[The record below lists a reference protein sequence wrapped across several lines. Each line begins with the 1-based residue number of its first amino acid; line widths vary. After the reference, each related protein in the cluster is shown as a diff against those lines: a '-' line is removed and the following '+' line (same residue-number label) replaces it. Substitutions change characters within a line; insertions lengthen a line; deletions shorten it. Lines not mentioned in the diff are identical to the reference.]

1 MSSVATSP
9 TSSTPRGVSFATQAR
24 STPKDLDRSNRAKA
38 AYVHRPAGAPKKWD
52 RSPAAIRSV
61 TPIGYRP
68 ARNGGKWLGH
78 VKDNASLG
86 RMYRTRYEKTMHLAR
101 VMQDKHQRTTS
112 TLCMSYQRLANLTG
126 YSRDF
131 IKRTIRLFKEE
142 RLIAL
147 VASGRSPHKDSDGNE
162 VDALAPVYAFLTPL
176 PQNTG
181 ESSAVDEIA
190 PPSSFSLSIK
200 SFKRPWK
207 ELTTAERCQRAFANR
222 TKDPKTQWWPKHNP
236 APDAETTD
244 HRELTEVTHRMA
256 LTIQREALELRK
268 MTMKSLAAMLKPYF
282 EAHWT
287 VADVLIALE
296 QRPDGTAWDTNG
308 AGGMRSIRAWIRTR
322 LNPWTSTHG
331 PIEPASTQAQR
342 RWEQQKQQQ
351 QKDAQEA
358 AQRRQRAS
366 ASKDSPARIKAR
378 RMAAILRCGSEQ
390 AARHQH
396 PELFE
401 AAEQAATRPRE
412 RRTNVN

>member
-1 MSSVATSP
+1 MTSIATP
-9 TSSTPRGVSFATQAR
+9 PASSTPHGVSFATR
-24 STPKDLDRSNRAKA
+24 PRRTPKDLARSRRAKA

-61 TPIGYRP
+61 TPTGYRP

-78 VKDNASLG
+78 VKDNARIA
-86 RMYRTRYEKTMHLAR
+86 RMYRTRHEKTMHLAR

-112 TLCMSYQRLANLTG
+112 TLCMSHQRLAILTG

-131 IKRTIRLFKEE
+131 VKRTIRLFKEE

-162 VDALAPVYAFLTPL
+162 VDALAPVYVFLTPL
-176 PQNTG
+176 PRNAG
-181 ESSAVDEIA
+181 ESGTVDEIA
-190 PPSSFSLSIK
+190 PPSSFSLSNT
-200 SFKRPWK
+200 SFKRPWNK
-207 ELTTAERCQRAFANR
+207 LTTAERCQRAFANR

-236 APDAETTD
+236 APDAEAID
-244 HRELTEVTHRMA
+244 QRELTEVTHRMT

-268 MTMKSLAAMLKPYF
+268 MTMKSLASMLKPYF

-287 VADVLIALE
+287 IADVLIALE

-322 LNPWTSTHG
+322 LNPWTSAHG
-331 PIEPASTQAQR
+331 PIEPISAQAQR
-342 RWEQQKQQQ
+342 RWEQEKQQQ
-351 QKDAQEA
+351 QKDAHEA

-366 ASKDSPARIKAR
+366 ASKDSPARLKAR

-401 AAEQAATRPRE
+401 AAEQTATGTRD
-412 RRTNVN
+412 RRNNIN